1 MFGILWSWD
10 SSKATWCSLTSVWSS
25 CPLGHEVLPSPQPQL
40 SQPKAFL
47 LPVSFPYCFPA
58 LTTALWPRPP
68 MPRYLLPHGAIVIFV
83 SLFPTETLLVSGKED
98 HSNSLFQWHNPLI
111 KGKRNGKVLGNCLRN
126 FAVELNNQLVQLPR
140 VCSSPYVP
148 KRAHK
153 NDSLPGGK
161 TTVNI

>member
-25 CPLGHEVLPSPQPQL
+25 CPLGQEVLPSPQPQL

-98 HSNSLFQWHNPLI
+98 HSNSLFPIIVWVLSFLI
-111 KGKRNGKVLGNCLRN
+111 DLLSGFSIPFWKWGIDI
-126 FAVELNNQLVQLPR
+126 
-140 VCSSPYVP
+140 CSY
-148 KRAHK
+148 HCITIF
-153 NDSLPGGK
+153 SLLFDWS
-161 TTVNI
+161 